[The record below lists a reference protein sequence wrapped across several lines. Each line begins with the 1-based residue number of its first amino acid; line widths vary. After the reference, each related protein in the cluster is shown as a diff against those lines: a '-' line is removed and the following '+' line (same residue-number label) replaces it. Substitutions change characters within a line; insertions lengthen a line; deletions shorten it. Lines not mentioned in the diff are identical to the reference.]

1 MKRIINSIQFSYED
15 FSDLHYTYGKLLPKI
30 KKIPNKGDYILSSD
44 GTLFKIDQVTYI
56 LSQYEIFLLPVIK
69 LPFNEGDIIF
79 VDSNN
84 SVFQLIN
91 SYFYRIHPKNVFEAL
106 ENKISILENLINT
119 KFSEINDVISFTPD
133 SIV

>member
-56 LSQYEIFLLPVIK
+56 ISQYEMFLLPVIK

-106 ENKISILENLINT
+106 ENKISILEKLINT